1 MLIVAHRGL
10 HTTAPENSLG
20 AVQAA
25 LAAGM
30 AAMEVDVRA
39 AGDGSLYL
47 LHDARL
53 DRTSDGIGRLRV
65 LDAAAA
71 ARVRLADQTPLP
83 TLDEVLALA
92 AGRAI
97 LCIDVKEPDLGPAV
111 LDAALHAGGAVE
123 VWSTHREVV
132 AAAADRGVM
141 AALISHGV
149 MPDGGVEALIDEA
162 NQLGAGA
169 ISFFPADVTPT
180 VAHACAQRSMQFM
193 SGTPNDR
200 ATWEQ
205 LTALGARALITD
217 RPLEC
222 VAYAQAIGAAS

>member
-10 HTTAPENSLG
+10 HTAAPENSL
-20 AVQAA
+20 AAIEAA
-25 LAAGM
+25 LDAGIE
-30 AAMEVDVRA
+30 AIEVDVRA
-39 AGDGSLYL
+39 ADDGALYL

-53 DRTSDGIGRLRV
+53 DRTSDGVGRLRA
-65 LDAAAA
+65 LDAAAV
-71 ARVRLADQTPLP
+71 ARVHLADRTPLP
-83 TLDEVLALA
+83 TLDEVLARTA
-92 AGRAI
+92 RRAT

-111 LDAALHAGGAVE
+111 LDAALRAGGAIE

-149 MPDGGVEALIDEA
+149 MPDGGAAALIDEA
-162 NQLGAGA
+162 NQLGARA
-169 ISFFPADVTPT
+169 ISFFPADVTPA
-180 VAHACAQRSMQFM
+180 VAYACTQGAMQLM

-205 LTALGARALITD
+205 LTRLGARALITD
-217 RPLEC
+217 RPLQC
-222 VAYAQAIGAAS
+222 IAHARAIGAVS